1 MGNKLKY
8 TLDTIHVVSDHIKDL
23 INNYTI
29 FLFEGDMGSGKTTL
43 IKQLVKDIGISENVK
58 SPTFS
63 LVNEYIE
70 NDLII
75 FHFDLYRINKEN
87 ELDSIGFYEYLDS
100 GKLCFIEWPDIAI
113 QNIYKDYVLIKISI
127 TSDSEREIEILK
139 RMGGSNST
147 SSSGKIIFSI
157 K

>member
-23 INNYTI
+23 VNNYTI

-43 IKQLVKDIGISENVK
+43 IKQIVKDIGISENVK

-87 ELDSIGFYEYLDS
+87 ELNSIGFYEYLDS
-100 GKLCFIEWPDIAI
+100 GKLCFIEWPNIAI
-113 QNIYKDYVLIKISI
+113 QYIYKDYVLIKISV

-139 RMGGSNST
+139 S
-147 SSSGKIIFSI
+147 
-157 K
+157 

>member
-8 TLDTIHVVSDHIKDL
+8 TLDTIHVVSDQIKDL

-43 IKQLVKDIGISENVK
+43 IKQVVKDIGISENVK

-100 GKLCFIEWPDIAI
+100 GKLCFIEWPNIAI

-139 RMGGSNST
+139 S
-147 SSSGKIIFSI
+147 
-157 K
+157 

>member
-8 TLDTIHVVSDHIKDL
+8 TLDTIHVVSDYIKDL

-43 IKQLVKDIGISENVK
+43 IKQIVKDIGISENVK

-100 GKLCFIEWPDIAI
+100 GKLCFIEWPNIAI
-113 QNIYKDYVLIKISI
+113 QKIYKDYVLIKISVI
-127 TSDSEREIEILK
+127 SDSEREIEILK
-139 RMGGSNST
+139 S
-147 SSSGKIIFSI
+147 
-157 K
+157 

>member
-43 IKQLVKDIGISENVK
+43 IKQIVKDIGISENVK

-70 NDLII
+70 NELII

-139 RMGGSNST
+139 S
-147 SSSGKIIFSI
+147 
-157 K
+157 

>member
-43 IKQLVKDIGISENVK
+43 IKQIVKDIGISENVK

-87 ELDSIGFYEYLDS
+87 ELDSIGFYEYLES
-100 GKLCFIEWPDIAI
+100 GKLCFIEWPNIAI

-139 RMGGSNST
+139 S
-147 SSSGKIIFSI
+147 
-157 K
+157 

>member
-8 TLDTIHVVSDHIKDL
+8 TLDTIHIVSNHIKDL

-43 IKQLVKDIGISENVK
+43 IKQIVKDIGISENVK

-75 FHFDLYRINKEN
+75 FHFDLYRINTEN

-139 RMGGSNST
+139 S
-147 SSSGKIIFSI
+147 
-157 K
+157 

>member
-43 IKQLVKDIGISENVK
+43 IKQVVKDIGISENVK

-70 NDLII
+70 NELII

-87 ELDSIGFYEYLDS
+87 ELDNIGFYEYLDS

-139 RMGGSNST
+139 S
-147 SSSGKIIFSI
+147 
-157 K
+157 

>member
-1 MGNKLKY
+1 MGNKLKF

-23 INNYTI
+23 VNNYTI

-43 IKQLVKDIGISENVK
+43 IKQIVKDIGISENVK

-87 ELDSIGFYEYLDS
+87 ELDSFGFYEYLDS
-100 GKLCFIEWPDIAI
+100 GKLCFIEWPNIAI
-113 QNIYKDYVLIKISI
+113 QNIYKDYVLIKISV

-139 RMGGSNST
+139 S
-147 SSSGKIIFSI
+147 
-157 K
+157 

>member
-8 TLDTIHVVSDHIKDL
+8 TLDTIHIVSNHIKDL

-43 IKQLVKDIGISENVK
+43 IKQIVKDIGISENVK

-87 ELDSIGFYEYLDS
+87 ELNSIGFYEYLDS
-100 GKLCFIEWPDIAI
+100 GKLCFIEWPNIAI
-113 QNIYKDYVLIKISI
+113 QNIYKDYVLIKISV

-139 RMGGSNST
+139 S
-147 SSSGKIIFSI
+147 
-157 K
+157 

>member
-29 FLFEGDMGSGKTTL
+29 FLFEGDLGSGKTTL
-43 IKQLVKDIGISENVK
+43 IKQMVKDIGISENVK

-70 NDLII
+70 NELII

-100 GKLCFIEWPDIAI
+100 GKLCFIEWPNIAI
-113 QNIYKDYVLIKISI
+113 QKIYKDYVLIKISI
-127 TSDSEREIEILK
+127 ISDSEREIEILK
-139 RMGGSNST
+139 S
-147 SSSGKIIFSI
+147 
-157 K
+157 

>member
-8 TLDTIHVVSDHIKDL
+8 TLDTIHVASDHIKDL

-43 IKQLVKDIGISENVK
+43 INQIVKDIGISENVK

-100 GKLCFIEWPDIAI
+100 GKLCFIEWPNIAI
-113 QNIYKDYVLIKISI
+113 QNIYKDYVLIKISV

-139 RMGGSNST
+139 S
-147 SSSGKIIFSI
+147 
-157 K
+157 

>member
-43 IKQLVKDIGISENVK
+43 IKQVVKDIGISENVK

-87 ELDSIGFYEYLDS
+87 ELDSIGFYEYLNS
-100 GKLCFIEWPDIAI
+100 GKLCFIEWPNIAI

-139 RMGGSNST
+139 S
-147 SSSGKIIFSI
+147 
-157 K
+157 

>member
-8 TLDTIHVVSDHIKDL
+8 TLDTIHIVSNHIKDL

-43 IKQLVKDIGISENVK
+43 IKQIVKDIGISENVK

-87 ELDSIGFYEYLDS
+87 ELNSIGFYEYLDS
-100 GKLCFIEWPDIAI
+100 GKLCFIEWPNIAI
-113 QNIYKDYVLIKISI
+113 QYIYKDYVLIKISV

-139 RMGGSNST
+139 S
-147 SSSGKIIFSI
+147 
-157 K
+157 

>member
-23 INNYTI
+23 VNNYTI

-43 IKQLVKDIGISENVK
+43 IKQIVKDIGISENVK

-63 LVNEYIE
+63 LVNEYIK

-113 QNIYKDYVLIKISI
+113 QNIYKDYVLIKISV

-139 RMGGSNST
+139 S
-147 SSSGKIIFSI
+147 
-157 K
+157 

>member
-8 TLDTIHVVSDHIKDL
+8 TLDTIHVVSNHIKDL
-23 INNYTI
+23 VNNYTI

-43 IKQLVKDIGISENVK
+43 IKQIVKDIGISENVK

-113 QNIYKDYVLIKISI
+113 QNIYKDYVLIKISVI
-127 TSDSEREIEILK
+127 SDSEREIEILK
-139 RMGGSNST
+139 S
-147 SSSGKIIFSI
+147 
-157 K
+157 

>member
-43 IKQLVKDIGISENVK
+43 IKQIVKDIGISENVK

-70 NDLII
+70 NELII

-87 ELDSIGFYEYLDS
+87 ELDNIGFYEYLDS
-100 GKLCFIEWPDIAI
+100 GKLCFIEWPDIVI

-139 RMGGSNST
+139 S
-147 SSSGKIIFSI
+147 
-157 K
+157 

>member
-8 TLDTIHVVSDHIKDL
+8 TLDTIHVISDHIKDL
-23 INNYTI
+23 VNNYTI

-43 IKQLVKDIGISENVK
+43 IKQIVKDIGISENVK

-100 GKLCFIEWPDIAI
+100 GKLCFIEWPNIAI
-113 QNIYKDYVLIKISI
+113 QNIYKDYVLIKISV

-139 RMGGSNST
+139 S
-147 SSSGKIIFSI
+147 
-157 K
+157 

>member
-1 MGNKLKY
+1 MVNKLKY

-23 INNYTI
+23 VNNYTI

-43 IKQLVKDIGISENVK
+43 IKQIVKDIGISENVK

-100 GKLCFIEWPDIAI
+100 GKLCFIEWPNIAI
-113 QNIYKDYVLIKISI
+113 QNIYKDYVLIKISV

-139 RMGGSNST
+139 S
-147 SSSGKIIFSI
+147 
-157 K
+157 

>member
-8 TLDTIHVVSDHIKDL
+8 TLDTIHIVSGHVKDL

-29 FLFEGDMGSGKTTL
+29 FLFEGDLGSGKTTL
-43 IKQLVKDIGISENVK
+43 IKQIVKDIGISENVK

-70 NDLII
+70 NELII

-87 ELDSIGFYEYLDS
+87 ELDNIGFYEYLDS
-100 GKLCFIEWPDIAI
+100 GKLCFIEWPNIAI
-113 QNIYKDYVLIKISI
+113 QNIYKDYVLIKISVI
-127 TSDSEREIEILK
+127 SDSEREIEILK
-139 RMGGSNST
+139 S
-147 SSSGKIIFSI
+147 
-157 K
+157 

>member
-43 IKQLVKDIGISENVK
+43 IKQVVKDIGISENVK

-87 ELDSIGFYEYLDS
+87 ELDSIGFYEYLNS
-100 GKLCFIEWPDIAI
+100 GKLCFIEWPNIAI
-113 QNIYKDYVLIKISI
+113 QKIYKDYVLIKISI
-127 TSDSEREIEILK
+127 ISDSEREIKILK
-139 RMGGSNST
+139 S
-147 SSSGKIIFSI
+147 
-157 K
+157 

>member
-43 IKQLVKDIGISENVK
+43 IKQVVKDIGISENVK

-127 TSDSEREIEILK
+127 ISDSEREIEILK
-139 RMGGSNST
+139 SLR
-147 SSSGKIIFSI
+147 
-157 K
+157 

>member
-8 TLDTIHVVSDHIKDL
+8 TLDTIHIVSDHIKDL
-23 INNYTI
+23 VNNYTI

-43 IKQLVKDIGISENVK
+43 IKQIVKDIGISENVK

-100 GKLCFIEWPDIAI
+100 GKLCFIEWPNIAI
-113 QNIYKDYVLIKISI
+113 QYIYKDYVLIKISV

-139 RMGGSNST
+139 S
-147 SSSGKIIFSI
+147 
-157 K
+157 

>member
-43 IKQLVKDIGISENVK
+43 IKQVVKDIGISENVK

-100 GKLCFIEWPDIAI
+100 GKLCFIEWPNIAT
-113 QNIYKDYVLIKISI
+113 QNINKDYVLIKISI

-139 RMGGSNST
+139 S
-147 SSSGKIIFSI
+147 
-157 K
+157 

>member
-1 MGNKLKY
+1 MGNKLKF

-23 INNYTI
+23 VNNYTI

-43 IKQLVKDIGISENVK
+43 IKQIVKDIGISENVK

-100 GKLCFIEWPDIAI
+100 GKLCFIEWPNIAI
-113 QNIYKDYVLIKISI
+113 QNIYKDYVLIKISV

-139 RMGGSNST
+139 IER
-147 SSSGKIIFSI
+147 
-157 K
+157 